1 MNFQDF
7 VNYCCAH
14 NILKHKWHLAYV
26 WWYRNVILM
35 ALTKEIHCIYHVTK
49 GFPGGLLTL
58 DWPSYTSPSDVTPH
72 APILGI
78 SSIPYTWKGC
88 LYIEPGAL
96 GLTWCWLTQLTM
108 DTVYFSWF
116 KTHRWSNCSQVKAPT
131 YLTCIKLDQQR
142 YKKKNLNI
150 WLHGI
155 NNKNVHS
162 WAQITIKKDQQH
174 ENSWHNF

>member
-1 MNFQDF
+1 MFNSSGNYSLNWGYIVMNFQDF

-116 KTHRWSNCSQVKAPT
+116 KTHRC
-131 YLTCIKLDQQR
+131 
-142 YKKKNLNI
+142 
-150 WLHGI
+150 
-155 NNKNVHS
+155 
-162 WAQITIKKDQQH
+162 QIVLKWRLQH
-174 ENSWHNF
+174 TWPA